1 MRALLKNESFVI
13 LPIFDWRAMGT
24 HSYSDISQCRKE
36 CEMMHNNDFEI
47 LRKRLVDCEE
57 KLQKAKTDNAAIKIN
72 EKDIERQE
80 KISGDLMKLIL
91 ELTNRVSALE
101 AEGKKKDERFER
113 LED

>member
-1 MRALLKNESFVI
+1 MESLGI
-13 LPIFDWRAMGT
+13 
-24 HSYSDISQCRKE
+24 E
-36 CEMMHNNDFEI
+36 
-47 LRKRLVDCEE
+47 KRLVHCEE
-57 KLQKAKTDNAAIKIN
+57 ELQKAKTDSAAIKIN

>member
-1 MRALLKNESFVI
+1 MTSRSCAS
-13 LPIFDWRAMGT
+13 DWLTARR
-24 HSYSDISQCRKE
+24 SYR
-36 CEMMHNNDFEI
+36 
-47 LRKRLVDCEE
+47 RP
-57 KLQKAKTDNAAIKIN
+57 KTDNAAIKIN

-80 KISGDLMKLIL
+80 KISGDLMKFIL